1 MNFTQ
6 RGESRL
12 RNGKYH
18 EAFFDFSKCIEIE
31 PKMIPVYNFRAK
43 TRGLLKDYK
52 GAIEDYLI
60 VLSDK
65 PDHGQA
71 LYEIG
76 ITYFMTTKWKKE
88 KTHLEKLKNLEFKKL
103 QKY

>member
-1 MNFTQ
+1 
-6 RGESRL
+6 
-12 RNGKYH
+12 
-18 EAFFDFSKCIEIE
+18 
-31 PKMIPVYNFRAK
+31 MIPVYNFRAK

-76 ITYFMTTKWKKE
+76 ITYLYDDQMEKGENALRKAEKLGIQKATEVLNSKKE
-88 KTHLEKLKNLEFKKL
+88 
-103 QKY
+103 